1 MISCKYALSPLN
13 LVTRHRSP
21 CLIQDRNWSFITV
34 GTALRPV
41 SVEEVMR
48 KFSRI
53 THHLYCI
60 GLRDD
65 LLSLSMHRVITQF
78 HRFLYIFNCRML
90 VGHLCLKIESTC
102 LSGRSR
108 ECHS

>member
-1 MISCKYALSPLN
+1 
-13 LVTRHRSP
+13 
-21 CLIQDRNWSFITV
+21 
-34 GTALRPV
+34 
-41 SVEEVMR
+41 MR

-90 VGHLCLKIESTC
+90 VGHLRLKIVSTC
-102 LSGRSR
+102 LSGRSC
-108 ECHS
+108 ECHSWNSAPTRGHKDESGFISLLRNIMSCQFFNI